1 MDDREKLH
9 LSAIIINYNGGELL
23 RKTLS
28 SLVAELTGLGL
39 ESEIIVVDNA
49 STDNSLSF
57 ISDYFPSVR
66 VISLP
71 QNSGFARAAN
81 NGARASRG
89 RYLLF
94 LNNDIEIEPGSI
106 GRLISFLDSH
116 PEYALVAPAVL
127 GPDGSFELSFGPDLN
142 PLSEFF
148 LKTLARKYYA
158 CLYRLRREKIARD
171 VHWASGAALLIRREP
186 FFEIGGFDERYF
198 LYVEDADLGLRLRRL
213 GYKLR
218 YLPEAR
224 IIHYR
229 GAVASKY
236 PRLALIEAKKGQLL
250 YYALHNHP
258 LSFHW
263 LKAYLLIKFNF
274 KKFLAWLRRN
284 SQKKS
289 IYSEVIRAI
298 KGAAH
303 ETAS

>member
-1 MDDREKLH
+1 MVH
-9 LSAIIINYNGGELL
+9 LSAIIINYNGGDLL

-28 SLVAELTGLGL
+28 SLVAELTGLEL

-49 STDNSLSF
+49 STDDSLSL
-57 ISDYFPSVR
+57 ISDRFPSVR

-71 QNSGFARAAN
+71 RNSGFARAAN
-81 NGARASRG
+81 SGARASCG

-106 GRLISFLDSH
+106 GRLISFLDAH
-116 PEYALVAPAVL
+116 PDYALVAPAVL
-127 GPDGSFELSFGPDLN
+127 GRDGSFELSFGPDLN
-142 PLSEFF
+142 LLSEFF

-158 CLYRLRREKIARD
+158 CLYRLFRKKMARD
-171 VHWASGAALLIRREP
+171 VDWASGVALLIRREP

-198 LYVEDADLGLRLRRL
+198 LYFEDADLGLRLRCS

-236 PRLALIEAKKGQLL
+236 PGLALIEAKKGQLL

-274 KKFLAWLRRN
+274 RKFLAWLSRN
-284 SQKKS
+284 SQKKL
-289 IYSEVIRAI
+289 IYSEVIKVI
-298 KGAAH
+298 KGSAH
-303 ETAS
+303 ETAT

>member
-1 MDDREKLH
+1 MDRKERVR
-9 LSAIIINYNGGELL
+9 LSAIIVNFNGGELL
-23 RKTLS
+23 RKTLT
-28 SLVAELTGLGL
+28 SLVAELAGLEL

-49 STDNSLSF
+49 STDNSLSL
-57 ISDYFPSVR
+57 ISDYFPSIR

-81 NGARASRG
+81 NGARASCG

-106 GRLISFLDSH
+106 SRLISFLDSH
-116 PEYALVAPAVL
+116 PDYALVAPAVL

-142 PLSEFF
+142 LLSEFF

-158 CLYRLRREKIARD
+158 CLYRLLREKIARD
-171 VHWASGAALLIRREP
+171 VDWASGVAFLIRREP
-186 FFEIGGFDERYF
+186 FFAIGGFEERYF
-198 LYVEDADLGLRLRRL
+198 LYIEDADLGLRLRRS

-258 LSFHW
+258 LSFHG
-263 LKAYLLIKFNF
+263 LKAYLLIKFSF
-274 KKFLAWLRRN
+274 KKFLAWLSRN

-289 IYSEVIRAI
+289 IYSEVIKAI
-298 KGAAH
+298 KGSAH

>member
-1 MDDREKLH
+1 MRRSERVH
-9 LSAIIINYNGGELL
+9 LSAIIINYDGGELL
-23 RKTLS
+23 RKTLA
-28 SLVAELTGLGL
+28 SLVAELDRLDL
-39 ESEIIVVDNA
+39 ESEILVVDNA
-49 STDNSLSF
+49 STDNSLSLV
-57 ISDYFPSVR
+57 SCHFPSVR

-81 NGARASRG
+81 SGARASCG

-106 GRLISFLDSH
+106 GRLISFLEAH
-116 PEYALVAPAVL
+116 PDYALVAPAVL

-142 PLSEFF
+142 LLSEFF

-171 VHWASGAALLIRREP
+171 VDWASGVALLIRREP
-186 FFEIGGFDERYF
+186 FFALGGFDERYF
-198 LYVEDADLGLRLRRL
+198 LYVEDADLGLRLRRQ

-236 PRLALIEAKKGQLL
+236 PRLALIAAKKGQLL

-274 KKFLAWLRRN
+274 RKFLAWL
-284 SQKKS
+284 SQNNEKKL
-289 IYSEVIRAI
+289 IYSDVIKAI
-298 KGAAH
+298 KGSAH